1 MLCELC
7 IPVLDIVEWQIGLI
21 ETKGISLQTLVRN
34 KNTNFRAICKKSHL
48 MFQRLRDKNFL
59 ECLVCEDNFFQIAL
73 FNFIRI
79 F

>member
-34 KNTNFRAICKKSHL
+34 KNTNFRAICKESHL

-73 FNFIRI
+73 FYFIRI